1 MVHDKAYNKPF
12 RYIIPSTHGIRVE
25 RKYMKLKLYRS
36 TVNVVYIPTGANAP
50 ISEFKHHV
58 FTERPTK
65 KMMSDKASAEL
76 EQMGIDN
83 ILAIVPL
90 SSENITCEV
99 DDSYIELA
107 TNIESEEK

>member
-1 MVHDKAYNKPF
+1 
-12 RYIIPSTHGIRVE
+12 
-25 RKYMKLKLYRS
+25 MKLKLWRS

-65 KMMSDKASAEL
+65 KMMSDKVSSEL

-83 ILAIVPL
+83 ILSIVPL
-90 SSENITCEV
+90 SSENITCEIE
-99 DDSYIELA
+99 DSHILNLVK
-107 TNIESEEK
+107 TESEEK

>member
-1 MVHDKAYNKPF
+1 M
-12 RYIIPSTHGIRVE
+12 
-25 RKYMKLKLYRS
+25 
-36 TVNVVYIPTGANAP
+36 NVVYIPPRANSP

-65 KMMSDKASAEL
+65 KMMSDKVSE
-76 EQMGIDN
+76 EMEKNGIDN

-90 SSENITCEV
+90 SSENITCEI
-99 DDSYIELA
+99 DDNHILNLA

>member
-1 MVHDKAYNKPF
+1 
-12 RYIIPSTHGIRVE
+12 
-25 RKYMKLKLYRS
+25 MKLKLWRS

-65 KMMSDKASAEL
+65 KMMSDKVSSEL

-90 SSENITCEV
+90 SSENITCEIE
-99 DDSYIELA
+99 DSHILNLVK
-107 TNIESEEK
+107 TKSEEE

>member
-1 MVHDKAYNKPF
+1 
-12 RYIIPSTHGIRVE
+12 
-25 RKYMKLKLYRS
+25 MKLKLWRS
-36 TVNVVYIPTGANAP
+36 TVNVVYIPQGANAP

-65 KMMSDKASAEL
+65 KMMYNKASLEM

-90 SSENITCEV
+90 SSENITCEI
-99 DDSYIELA
+99 DDMHILNLVK
-107 TNIESEEK
+107 TESEEN

>member
-1 MVHDKAYNKPF
+1 
-12 RYIIPSTHGIRVE
+12 
-25 RKYMKLKLYRS
+25 MKLKLWRS
-36 TVNVVYIPTGANAP
+36 TVNVVYIPPGANAP

-65 KMMSDKASAEL
+65 KMMSDKVSLEM

-90 SSENITCEV
+90 SSENITCEIE
-99 DDSYIELA
+99 DSHILNLA